1 MNAHFATENLHLFME
16 FAYLI
21 EVTFTPALI
30 CSFHCSNTGTPSTAA
45 CILVPMATGMTLTFC
60 LLTLKRR
67 RGPQAKYVIWP
78 RIDQKSCL
86 KCITAAGEL

>member
-1 MNAHFATENLHLFME
+1 
-16 FAYLI
+16 
-21 EVTFTPALI
+21 
-30 CSFHCSNTGTPSTAA
+30 
-45 CILVPMATGMTLTFC
+45 MATGMTLTLC

-86 KCITAAGEL
+86 KCITAAARCQQAINLQQTQAERTVRTERRYENTAAWTSFYQLKISLTG